1 MSNRLKQLENS
12 LKFHQFTYNI
22 EDELNWIRE
31 REHQTASTDLGS
43 NLTGVQ
49 TLLAKHE
56 VNIINTILSLTVCF
70 IFLGF
75 NQRASKS

>member
-31 REHQTASTDLGS
+31 RQHQTASTDLGS

-49 TLLAKHE
+49 TLLDKHK
-56 VNIINTILSLTVCF
+56 VNSVHSVYAGLF
-70 IFLGF
+70 IDV
-75 NQRASKS
+75 